1 MEHLKLESVEQ
12 GVRDNLVALQNVNSG
27 NLSAFCVENPFTSGL
42 IGQWA
47 ESLESELKNSR
58 SQKVYSFIPLLGEAY
73 DSMRCPSYVGKSTLR
88 SILCSLL
95 SLIFGAVIGVLLIHW
110 LPLPVVGV
118 TAAAVVLL
126 SILMSVLGG
135 FLWLGFMD
143 LRVQEKKAQAFRAGK
158 KVEFEQKVA
167 RLGNDPAFFIGAVT
181 DRLRQVHTEYLDHYQ
196 ACKDVFENAKE
207 KREDYLANL
216 QNSLRDLEG
225 YSDEELPS
233 RVEFISSISAKL
245 TEHEAS
251 SAEAE
256 AMETQVKERLKQ
268 IYVQLDLFRR
278 RIDAF
283 AVLKTRFE
291 TQEVL
296 LARIRGYVGISEQDW
311 EKSEKDQHQAQLQLV
326 FTSLDVLGQDVT
338 ATQNALEAVT
348 LMIPERATYP
358 LELTR

>member
-1 MEHLKLESVEQ
+1 M
-12 GVRDNLVALQNVNSG
+12 
-27 NLSAFCVENPFTSGL
+27 
-42 IGQWA
+42 
-47 ESLESELKNSR
+47 
-58 SQKVYSFIPLLGEAY
+58 
-73 DSMRCPSYVGKSTLR
+73 
-88 SILCSLL
+88 
-95 SLIFGAVIGVLLIHW
+95 
-110 LPLPVVGV
+110 
-118 TAAAVVLL
+118 
-126 SILMSVLGG
+126 
-135 FLWLGFMD
+135 
-143 LRVQEKKAQAFRAGK
+143 
-158 KVEFEQKVA
+158 
-167 RLGNDPAFFIGAVT
+167 
-181 DRLRQVHTEYLDHYQ
+181 
-196 ACKDVFENAKE
+196 FENAKE
-207 KREDYLANL
+207 KREEYLANL

-233 RVEFISSISAKL
+233 RVEFISSISAKH